1 LQSYFVDFDDEF
13 DDPDARGRMGDV
25 AIFRDC
31 ARARLGEAP
40 PAGPPAGPPAEPGP
54 TAEPIYS
61 TGPPPIGPIVG
72 PDGPGPWPDW
82 PWWPWWPDGPP
93 SPPPL
98 CPPGTHLANG
108 LQCCEG
114 LQVPGPNGQCRSPC
128 ADGSTAA
135 LDMIACRAGFQPL
148 GGGVPAG
155 GTCWNGT
162 APVPVP
168 GPACVGGTGYNC
180 WKCPKPPH
188 ATCEGGAQI
197 QNAPAPLTTASDWSN
212 ADCPPPCLLPGT
224 THGNDG
230 LCHPAAVVCPGG
242 TPASNARPVRMC
254 CLNGTNPDPITGRCQ
269 PGLYVPQPWYLN
281 YLATGSN
288 PCPFPYTWC
297 SFYEFTIRGEER
309 FGRGTLRQRITL
321 PAGSDFPS
329 VRITKG
335 ARHCPAS
342 AWSCRKEG
350 DAVTCSTDNC
360 GLGAGDE
367 VVLRI
372 GGKVAP
378 NQTAPLS
385 AAVEKTA
392 CGVLESEPMPGR
404 GPATI
409 VQPDEFRRAQ
419 ATYLRQD
426 APAGTSDTVR
436 PGSTSRQ
443 ACWSI
448 VLLPETPATTP
459 TPPTFLVSCAAG
471 YVATADGQCCLS
483 RQMTRSG
490 ICCPAGQRPNPDGRT
505 CSPRCP
511 EGHVWTGNACACP
524 PGTVDIRGRCVSPPT
539 PPPPIICT
547 GGKVLV
553 GRHCEC
559 PPGTVERRG
568 QCIGRT
574 PPPPLPPCTGG
585 RIRVDERCVCP
596 EGTFERRGQCVPR
609 REPPPPC
616 AGGRVMIDGACR
628 CPEGT
633 FERRGQCVRP
643 DIAPPP
649 RPCAGGRIRVDGR
662 CVCPEGTYD
671 RRGRCAPRREPPPTI
686 TCPEGTYRR
695 GGRCVPRRGPPPP
708 ITCPAGTV
716 NMRGRCVP
724 TRPPRPPHVEPER
737 PRPRPPSPQI
747 QQMRPELLPVRP
759 GPR

>member
-1 LQSYFVDFDDEF
+1 
-13 DDPDARGRMGDV
+13 M
-25 AIFRDC
+25 
-31 ARARLGEAP
+31 
-40 PAGPPAGPPAEPGP
+40 
-54 TAEPIYS
+54 
-61 TGPPPIGPIVG
+61 
-72 PDGPGPWPDW
+72 
-82 PWWPWWPDGPP
+82 
-93 SPPPL
+93 
-98 CPPGTHLANG
+98 
-108 LQCCEG
+108 
-114 LQVPGPNGQCRSPC
+114 
-128 ADGSTAA
+128 
-135 LDMIACRAGFQPL
+135 
-148 GGGVPAG
+148 
-155 GTCWNGT
+155 
-162 APVPVP
+162 
-168 GPACVGGTGYNC
+168 
-180 WKCPKPPH
+180 
-188 ATCEGGAQI
+188 
-197 QNAPAPLTTASDWSN
+197 
-212 ADCPPPCLLPGT
+212 
-224 THGNDG
+224 
-230 LCHPAAVVCPGG
+230 VCPGG

-254 CLNGTNPDPITGRCQ
+254 CLNGTNPDPITGRCE

-360 GLGAGDE
+360 GLGTGDE

-372 GGKVAP
+372 EGKVAP

-419 ATYLRQD
+419 AAYLRQD
-426 APAGTSDTVR
+426 APAGTGDTVR

-448 VLLPETPATTP
+448 VLLPETPA
-459 TPPTFLVSCAAG
+459 PPPPPAFLVSCAAG
-471 YVATADGQCCLS
+471 YVATADGQCCLA

-511 EGHVWTGNACACP
+511 EGRIWTGNACACP
-524 PGTVDIRGRCVSPPT
+524 PGMVDLRGQCLT
-539 PPPPIICT
+539 PPPACT
-547 GGKVLV
+547 GGK
-553 GRHCEC
+553 
-559 PPGTVERRG
+559 
-568 QCIGRT
+568 
-574 PPPPLPPCTGG
+574 
-585 RIRVDERCVCP
+585 
-596 EGTFERRGQCVPR
+596 
-609 REPPPPC
+609 
-616 AGGRVMIDGACR
+616 VMIDGACR

-633 FERRGQCVRP
+633 YE
-643 DIAPPP
+643 
-649 RPCAGGRIRVDGR
+649 
-662 CVCPEGTYD
+662 
-671 RRGRCAPRREPPPTI
+671 RRGRCVPRREPPLTI

-695 GGRCVPRRGPPPP
+695 GGRCIPLVTPPPTSRLCPEGTYRRG
-708 ITCPAGTV
+708 
-716 NMRGRCVP
+716 GRCVP

-737 PRPRPPSPQI
+737 PRPRPSSPQI

-759 GPR
+759 VPR